1 MMDDDE
7 ILVAVTV
14 ELPPVTIEIYASPDD
29 SPEELLTK
37 TIGYLT
43 DTVKSVQDLSLE
55 DALYIRHKVV

>member
-29 SPEELLTK
+29 SNLP
-37 TIGYLT
+37 
-43 DTVKSVQDLSLE
+43 SL
-55 DALYIRHKVV
+55 R